1 MNKLHF
7 QRKIVLLL
15 VSICFMS
22 SIVGANIITK
32 VVENSSTLYDE
43 ILFAIDTQW
52 DEFLKNSLC
61 SSDNQPPETPDVDG
75 PTRGKSGVE
84 LTYTFVSTDPEGGEI
99 IYCFNWGDNSGGFC
113 IGPFAS
119 GEEATM
125 SHMWDENGTYI
136 ITVNASDLLG
146 AKSGTATLKVEIP
159 RIRTLYNQL
168 SHYLFKRFPIMERL
182 LLKSYFNLWFI

>member
-52 DEFLKNSLC
+52 DEFLKTFLGREEE
-61 SSDNQPPETPDVDG
+61 SS
-75 PTRGKSGVE
+75 
-84 LTYTFVSTDPEGGEI
+84 
-99 IYCFNWGDNSGGFC
+99 W
-113 IGPFAS
+113 
-119 GEEATM
+119 
-125 SHMWDENGTYI
+125 
-136 ITVNASDLLG
+136 
-146 AKSGTATLKVEIP
+146 
-159 RIRTLYNQL
+159 
-168 SHYLFKRFPIMERL
+168 
-182 LLKSYFNLWFI
+182 